1 MVVMVEGKKEEGVCM
16 CMWGG
21 GGSLCAQGV
30 GKITDVHTM
39 FWSTDQGLNNRVLL
53 FLQSCLLQLT
63 LCLVLLNAQGSHSE
77 TLTQSQHRY
86 TLITQIFLQ

>member
-1 MVVMVEGKKEEGVCM
+1 MRATAWEKNMDRRAESEREKKKDGCDGG
-16 CMWGG
+16 GG
-21 GGSLCAQGV
+21 GGSGGGPLRAQGV

-39 FWSTDQGLNNRVLL
+39 FWSTGQGLNNRVLL

-77 TLTQSQHRY
+77 TLPE
-86 TLITQIFLQ
+86 